1 MVTPPPPHLCNV
13 LERLHDAVPAG
24 SEWKACC
31 PAHDDR
37 KASLTV
43 GLGDTGKVVLHCHA
57 GCSFE
62 AILSALGLTA
72 EELRGETSW
81 QMSPPHQTR
90 SKSSSASASP
100 ATPRRLVAA
109 YDYMDES
116 GTLLFQALRYDPKDF
131 RQRRPDGAGGWI
143 YNLQDVRRVL
153 YRLPELLAG
162 IQGGETVFL
171 VEGEK
176 DADTLRSLGLCATC
190 NPQGAGKWRPEY
202 SEALRGAKV
211 VLLPDN
217 DDPGRSHVAKAGASL
232 QGVAASIQLLE
243 LPNLPEKGDVSDWL
257 TAGGTKDA
265 LVELGSV
272 APPFEAKP
280 KRSEKPSRGQRRGGA
295 GGGEDEEPSTAQ
307 QLVLIGRQAERFRSI
322 GDDQAFARF
331 SIGQAKNG
339 GPAPHRE
346 TWPIRSR
353 AFREWLARQFYEE
366 TERVPNSQATE
377 DALRVLEGDCRFEG
391 EGHTM
396 EVRVALDPQDRQTV
410 WIDLADDCWRAL
422 RVTSS
427 GWQVVND
434 PPILFR
440 RYGLANPQAV
450 PISGGSIERL
460 RDYLNIRD
468 EEAWVQLVVWLVASF
483 LPHIAHPV
491 LVVHGEQGCA
501 KSTLMR
507 LLSALIDPS
516 KTPLRVEP
524 RDVGEWVQSGQ
535 HSWLITLDNVSK
547 LPPWLSDA
555 ICRAVTGEGFTKR
568 QLYTDG
574 EDVIITFR
582 RVVALTGIEVVAQ
595 RADLLDRS
603 ILLALSPILP
613 DKRRSETDVLNDFEQ
628 ARPALLGALLD
639 ILSKVLA
646 ILPGVKLDRLPRMAD
661 FARVGVAVE
670 RALGWPEDTFL
681 RAYAANVAAQHEEA
695 LEASPFALALRTFMQ
710 NRQEWTGTATDLLKV
725 LEPFR
730 SASDAA
736 REWPKNGRGASGQL
750 KRLAPNLRAIGLD
763 YYQHRNESARQFTL
777 HKIAL
782 AESAGNFASGSSF
795 ASFRS
800 QNSMTQMTQS
810 GFSMTQMTQN
820 EAEMTQMRDRQA
832 FASCPFRSQNDAND
846 ANDATEPYLSDED
859 EEEEI
864 I

>member
-1 MVTPPPPHLCNV
+1 MAVIPAH
-13 LERLHDAVPAG
+13 LERVLSRLQGVKPTDSGWQAL
-24 SEWKACC
+24 C

-43 GLGDTGKVVLHCHA
+43 SLGDDGRILLYCHA
-57 GCSFE
+57 GCDFE
-62 AILSALGLTA
+62 KVRAATGLTL
-72 EELRGETSW
+72 EELRMPSATSGSFRGD
-81 QMSPPHQTR
+81 SPVAKPSGPR
-90 SKSSSASASP
+90 S
-100 ATPRRLVAA
+100 LVAT
-109 YDYMDES
+109 YDYRDEQ
-116 GTLLFQALRYDPKDF
+116 GVLLFQALRYDPKGF
-131 RQRRPDGAGGWI
+131 SQRRPDGTGGWI
-143 YNLQDVRRVL
+143 NDVQGVRRVL

-162 IQGGETVFL
+162 IERGETVYL

-176 DADTLRSLGLCATC
+176 DVENLRTHGLCATC
-190 NPQGAGKWRPEY
+190 NAGGAGKWRPEY
-202 SEALRGAKV
+202 SKALRGAKV

-217 DDPGRSHVAKAGASL
+217 DEAGRAHVAKAGASL
-232 QGVAASIQLLE
+232 QGVAATIQMLA

-257 TAGGTKDA
+257 AAGGTAAA
-265 LVELGSV
+265 LVELVGA
-272 APPFEAKP
+272 APAFEP
-280 KRSEKPSRGQRRGGA
+280 KQSGSEKPSRGPRRS
-295 GGGEDEEPSTAQ
+295 GGEDDEPSTAQ
-307 QLVLIGRQAERFRSI
+307 QLVLIGRQTERFRST

-331 SIGQAKNG
+331 TIAGKTG
-339 GPAPHRE
+339 GTLPHKE

-353 AFREWLARQFYEE
+353 AFREWLARQFYEQ

-391 EGHTM
+391 EGHTL
-396 EVRVALDPQDRQTV
+396 EVRVALDPQDRLTV
-410 WIDLADDCWRAL
+410 WLDLADDGWRAL

-427 GWQVVND
+427 GWQIVNE

-440 RYGLANPQAV
+440 RYSLANPQAE
-450 PISGGSIERL
+450 PTSGGSIETL
-460 RDYLNIRD
+460 RDFLNIRD
-468 EEAWVQLVVWLVASF
+468 QDAWVQLVVWLVASL
-483 LPHIAHPV
+483 LPNIAHPV

-524 RDVGEWVQSGQ
+524 RDVGEWVQTGQ

-582 RVVALTGIEVVAQ
+582 RVMALTGIEVVAQ

-613 DKRRSETDVLNDFEQ
+613 DKRRSETNVLHDFEE
-628 ARPALLGALLD
+628 ARPAILGALLD

-646 ILPGVKLDRLPRMAD
+646 ILPSVKLERSPRMAD

-670 RALGWPEDTFL
+670 CVLGWPQDTFL

-710 NRQEWTGTATDLLKV
+710 DRQEWTGTATNLLKV
-725 LEPFR
+725 LDEFK
-730 SASDAA
+730 SAPDTA
-736 REWPKNGRGASGQL
+736 RAWPKDGRGVSSQL

-763 YYQHRNESARQFTL
+763 YSQHRSGSARQFTL
-777 HKIAL
+777 YKIAL
-782 AESAGNFASGSSF
+782 PDGTGDFASQPSF

-800 QNSMTQMTQS
+800 QNDVTQTRD
-810 GFSMTQMTQN
+810 GVTQN
-820 EAEMTQMRDRQA
+820 EQYSE
-832 FASCPFRSQNDAND
+832 FASRPIRSQDDDSDAND
-846 ANDATEPYLSDED
+846 ADEHDLSDEED
-859 EEEEI
+859 EEI